1 MNEAGPQII
10 AVVENEVG
18 VPFQLDGQGR
28 SLLAR
33 QSEVWRTSLGLRR
46 SPFDYTDGV
55 LTARDVT
62 GFVSLG
68 NVVVEVVPKFLARSS
83 VEPELWRVALWAI
96 LARVYRLPVVG
107 SLVPGDVVV
116 GNHLPDL
123 LGHVLLGS
131 LRASRPN
138 GRPVGYVTEQDNL
151 QSLRGRLDVGR
162 IMDALVHPG
171 TIPCEYDAYSED
183 IPVNRLLRWSAE
195 QLATRVRSVP
205 LGHDL
210 MEEAMALSGVSSF
223 PPSRIDAERITLAP
237 HHALLQPAVTVGQLL
252 LAGRGLQHGIGIQEL
267 PGFLWKS
274 AEVFEFFVRL
284 LVRSAVGA
292 CIPNGYVEGGR
303 VRIGVPV
310 GGGRELLNDPDLR
323 LVQSRQTIAVLDAKY
338 KTWGN
343 VPAADDVRQVVTGA
357 WVKDCAVGGLIYP
370 SPMGLG
376 REPAVWH
383 LLGPGNPTRVWALFV
398 DLTEMG
404 HPNGER
410 VLVDRLAGDLM
421 TIFSDVAV

>member
-1 MNEAGPQII
+1 MNGVGLQII
-10 AVVENEVG
+10 TVVENEVG
-18 VPFQLDGQGR
+18 VPIQLDGQGR

-33 QSEVWRTSLGLRR
+33 QSEVWRTSLRLRR
-46 SPFDYTDGV
+46 SPFYYTDGV

-68 NVVVEVVPKFLARSS
+68 NVVVEVVPKFLAGSS
-83 VEPELWRVALWAI
+83 VEPGLWRVALWAI

-107 SLVPGDVVV
+107 SVVPGDVVV
-116 GNHLPDL
+116 GNRLPDL

-138 GRPVGYVTEQDNL
+138 GRPMGYVPEQGNL
-151 QSLRGRLDVGR
+151 EVLRGRLDTGR
-162 IMDALVHPG
+162 IVDTLTHPG

-183 IPVNRLLRWSAE
+183 IPVNRLLRWSVE
-195 QLATRVRSVP
+195 QLATTVRSVP

-210 MEEAMALSGVSSF
+210 MEEAMALSGVSSL
-223 PPSRIDAERITLAP
+223 PPSRVDAERITLAP

-252 LAGRGLQHGIGIQEL
+252 LAGRGMQHGVGTQEL

-292 CIPNGYVEGGR
+292 CIPTGYVKGGR

-310 GGGRELLNDPDLR
+310 GHGGELLNYPDLR
-323 LVQSRQTIAVLDAKY
+323 LVQSRQTIAVLDTKY
-338 KTWGN
+338 KIWGN
-343 VPAADDVRQVVTGA
+343 VPEADDVRQVVTGA
-357 WVKDCAVGGLIYP
+357 WVEDCAVCGLIYP
-370 SPMGLG
+370 SPMGVIT
-376 REPAVWH
+376 EPVAWH
-383 LLGPGNPTRVWALFV
+383 LLGPGNPTRLWALFV
-398 DLTEMG
+398 DLVEMG
-404 HPNGER
+404 HMNGER
-410 VLVDRLAGDLM
+410 VLVNRLARDLV
-421 TIFSDVAV
+421 TIFADVAV